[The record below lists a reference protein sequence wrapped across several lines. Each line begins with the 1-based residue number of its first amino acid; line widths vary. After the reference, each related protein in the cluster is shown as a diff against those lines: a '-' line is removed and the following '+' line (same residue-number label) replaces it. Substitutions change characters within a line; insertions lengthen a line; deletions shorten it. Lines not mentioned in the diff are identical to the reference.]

1 MEQTR
6 QMKNQI
12 TFNHYKA
19 AIFDLDG
26 TLIHSEHVWEAAKIE
41 VLGRF
46 GITPSKDLLDAFVGR
61 GMTDFF
67 TALPEAPLP
76 DEMKSDISNQI
87 GAYAD
92 IHLPRLRMPVEGAS
106 ELLKSLHQDGLR
118 IAICSSSPRRHI
130 EGAMADLKIENYIET
145 VISGSELP
153 RGKPDPLPFATTLQ
167 TLGIDPHEACAFE
180 DSLPGAKSAHAAG
193 MPVFAVGEG
202 CTRPVFDFC
211 HHRTESFLEL
221 HDKIRR

>member
-1 MEQTR
+1 MD
-6 QMKNQI
+6 NNI

-26 TLIHSEHVWEAAKIE
+26 TLIHSEHVWEAAKVE
-41 VLGRF
+41 VLGRY
-46 GITPSKDLLDAFVGR
+46 GITPTKDLLDAFVGR
-61 GMTDFF
+61 GLADFF

-76 DEMKSDISNQI
+76 KEIKTDIANQI

-92 IHLPRLRMPVEGAS
+92 IHLPRLRTPVEGAS
-106 ELLKSLHQDGLR
+106 ELLKSLHREGLH
-118 IAICSSSPRRHI
+118 IAICSSSPRRYI
-130 EGAMADLKIENYIET
+130 ESAMADLKIENYVKA
-145 VISGSELP
+145 VISGAELP

-167 TLGIDPHEACAFE
+167 ALDIAPHEACAFE
-180 DSLPGAKSAHAAG
+180 DSLPGARSAHDAG

-202 CTRPVFDFC
+202 CTGPAFSFC

-221 HDKIRR
+221 TKTIRA